1 MQMARIK
8 LVFLW
13 HMHQPFYKDL
23 VSGEYRLPWVRL
35 HALKDYY
42 GMVKLLDEFPRI
54 HQTFNLVPSL
64 LAQLEDYVEG
74 RANDPFWKVARKR
87 AEDLTEQEK
96 HFALTY
102 LFQANLDHL
111 IGRFPR
117 YRELFQQYADQDFN
131 PEAALAKFSTQDFRD
146 LQVLSQIAWFDEFLF
161 ERPEPEFKRIL
172 DRGRNFSPAD
182 QDWVNARQVKMLA
195 DVIPAYRS
203 AAERRLIEISTSPYY
218 HPILPLLC
226 DTDMGAASSPGL
238 PLPKEPFRY
247 PQDAEAQLERGL
259 DLHARLFGARP
270 QGVWPSEGSVSAQV
284 LEIGAKAGV
293 RWMATDEGV
302 LGRSLNAYFDRDGHG
317 ILRGEAATQLY
328 KLYAFQTQDGLMH
341 LLFRD
346 HSLSDLIGFVYSGMP
361 AEDAANHFVSR
372 VKMNAQPLLGRGED
386 AVVPVILDGE
396 NAWEFFPRSG
406 REFLRLLYTKLGEDT
421 DIECVTCSEL
431 LSQVKAE
438 PLANL
443 VPGSWINSNFNV
455 WIGARED
462 NKAWDYLLAARRAY
476 DTFAPNVTDEQRA
489 LALEELFIAEGSD
502 WNWWYGPEH
511 STANDRDFDELYR
524 KHLSNVYAALGQTPP
539 SELAQPILRSE
550 HRARFA
556 PQSAYI
562 HPRVQEGNGFF
573 DWIGAAHYR
582 RDRHGS
588 AMHGKQLVF
597 DSLYAGIDLE
607 QLYVRVDLLPDFLDE
622 SGERLQADLDIQLA
636 LALHAGDGSEKSLT
650 EISVSLRDG
659 KVSQVNAPF
668 PVESAAGNSLVIALA
683 LDELH
688 ARIGDTLRLHTVAW
702 KNNLPLDALPAEGT
716 IELPIVTEETLASTT
731 VGEHWSA

>member
-1 MQMARIK
+1 
-8 LVFLW
+8 
-13 HMHQPFYKDL
+13 
-23 VSGEYRLPWVRL
+23 
-35 HALKDYY
+35 
-42 GMVKLLDEFPRI
+42 
-54 HQTFNLVPSL
+54 
-64 LAQLEDYVEG
+64 
-74 RANDPFWKVARKR
+74 
-87 AEDLTEQEK
+87 
-96 HFALTY
+96 
-102 LFQANLDHL
+102 
-111 IGRFPR
+111 
-117 YRELFQQYADQDFN
+117 
-131 PEAALAKFSTQDFRD
+131 
-146 LQVLSQIAWFDEFLF
+146 
-161 ERPEPEFKRIL
+161 
-172 DRGRNFSPAD
+172 
-182 QDWVNARQVKMLA
+182 
-195 DVIPAYRS
+195 
-203 AAERRLIEISTSPYY
+203 
-218 HPILPLLC
+218 
-226 DTDMGAASSPGL
+226 
-238 PLPKEPFRY
+238 
-247 PQDAEAQLERGL
+247 
-259 DLHARLFGARP
+259 
-270 QGVWPSEGSVSAQV
+270 
-284 LEIGAKAGV
+284 
-293 RWMATDEGV
+293 
-302 LGRSLNAYFDRDGHG
+302 
-317 ILRGEAATQLY
+317 
-328 KLYAFQTQDGLMH
+328 
-341 LLFRD
+341 
-346 HSLSDLIGFVYSGMP
+346 MP

-443 VPGSWINSNFNV
+443 LPGSWINSNFNV
-455 WIGARED
+455 
-462 NKAWDYLLAARRAY
+462 
-476 DTFAPNVTDEQRA
+476 
-489 LALEELFIAEGSD
+489 
-502 WNWWYGPEH
+502 
-511 STANDRDFDELYR
+511 
-524 KHLSNVYAALGQTPP
+524 
-539 SELAQPILRSE
+539 
-550 HRARFA
+550 
-556 PQSAYI
+556 
-562 HPRVQEGNGFF
+562 
-573 DWIGAAHYR
+573 WIGAAHYR

-668 PVESAAGNSLVIALA
+668 SVESAAGNSLVIALA